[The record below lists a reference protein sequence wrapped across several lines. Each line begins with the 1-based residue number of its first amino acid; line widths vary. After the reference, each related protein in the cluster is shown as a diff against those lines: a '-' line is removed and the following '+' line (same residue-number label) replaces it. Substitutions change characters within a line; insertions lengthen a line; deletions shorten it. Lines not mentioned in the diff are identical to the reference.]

1 MNQIKIENFKKF
13 YIFIKI
19 IICVNIETVTF
30 AVSVI
35 SSGSSAENSSIF
47 SFLNKLLVYT
57 ITYYIICNLKITKC
71 QIKCQ

>member
-47 SFLNKLLVYT
+47 IFLNKLLVY
-57 ITYYIICNLKITKC
+57 IFTY
-71 QIKCQ
+71 